1 MSKAQ
6 QNIALALT
14 AALLVFSLATLVIN
28 GVAGWGAALAFMGLA
43 FTVVVFL
50 ALLVGFVL
58 FIRWIWFL
66 GRDKD

>member
-28 GVAGWGAALAFMGLA
+28 GNDGRDAAFVFMAVA